1 MRITESSLR
10 RVIRR
15 VISENLPYD
24 ESDEYTGYGA
34 YGEVEVSNVSLEE
47 LEEMLMIHSFNPVRV
62 DGFRDAW
69 KAKSKY
75 AEGEI
80 TREAYL
86 EELRP
91 VINAVIERDG
101 RSNF

>member
-34 YGEVEVSNVSLEE
+34 YGEVEDSNVRLEE
-47 LEEMLMIHSFNPVRV
+47 LEEMLMIHSFDADRV
-62 DGFRDAW
+62 DGFSDAMH
-69 KAKSKY
+69 AKSKY
-75 AEGEI
+75 AKGEI
-80 TREAYL
+80 TREEYL
-86 EELRP
+86 EELRS
-91 VINAVIERDG
+91 VINAVVERDG
-101 RSNF
+101 RSSF

>member
-1 MRITESSLR
+1 MRITESILR

-34 YGEVEVSNVSLEE
+34 YGEVEVSNVRLEE
-47 LEEMLMIHSFNPVRV
+47 LEEMLMIHSFETDRV
-62 DGFRDAW
+62 DGYDDAIRAQEAF
-69 KAKSKY
+69 KR
-75 AEGEI
+75 GEI

-91 VINAVIERDG
+91 VINAAIERDG